1 MAILWLTFVNTN
13 MMYRSAESTYGFGPY
28 MIAVKGPSNVVLAG
42 KASVG
47 MSSDTGLPAIASCL
61 CGNI

>member
-1 MAILWLTFVNTN
+1 MAFLWLTFVNTN
-13 MMYRSAESTYGFGPY
+13 MMYRSAESMYGFCPY
-28 MIAVKGPSNVVLAG
+28 MITVKGPSNVVLAG

-47 MSSDTGLPAIASCL
+47 MSSDNGLPAIASCL